1 MKFVKQ
7 FLIIVTV
14 SLLGELLA
22 WLIPLPIPGGI
33 YGLILMFCAL
43 KFKIFP
49 LSKVKE
55 TSKFFIDI
63 MPIFFVPPG
72 VAILD
77 SLDILKAHW
86 WQIALTAILSTFVV
100 MIISGK
106 ITTLILTLIQSI
118 HSKRSLSLS
127 KGHAKEDK

>member
-22 WLIPLPIPGGI
+22 WFIPLPIPGGI
-33 YGLILMFCAL
+33 YGLILMFFAL
-43 KFKIFP
+43 KFKLFP

-77 SLDILKAHW
+77 SLDVLKNHW
-86 WQIALTAILSTFVV
+86 WQITLTAFLSTFVV

-106 ITTLILTLIQSI
+106 ITTLILTL
-118 HSKRSLSLS
+118 RSLSLS
-127 KGHAKEDK
+127 KGHAKEPK